1 MKNAPLPAAGG
12 ALSAALTSRRAMLAG
27 LAIAP
32 AAIGATVAV
41 ATPSLAE
48 GDDAE
53 LLGLVSQWELARR
66 QALSAQEK
74 LFPLYTDRALIKA
87 EEPPTRSRFWAAWH
101 EVWKAFNRDAGVD
114 ELEEYFHG
122 MLDRRDEIGVKIF
135 RTRAKTDAGRQAQV
149 KVLLHS
155 FDCEAERWR
164 GSDAVVDYD
173 QNRVRWLLAS
183 LAGIDDK
190 ALAAI

>member
-1 MKNAPLPAAGG
+1 MQKSAASRGRRSFACRPHVSPRYHG
-12 ALSAALTSRRAMLAG
+12 ALAAAPIAVVESRRRL
-27 LAIAP
+27 P
-32 AAIGATVAV
+32 KAT
-41 ATPSLAE
+41 TPSSSE
-48 GDDAE
+48 
-53 LLGLVSQWELARR
+53 LVSQWEHARL
-66 QALSAQEK
+66 QALGAQEK
-74 LFPLYTDRALIKA
+74 LFPLYTDRGLIKA

-101 EVWKAFNRDAGVD
+101 EVWKAFNRDAGAD

-122 MLDRRDEIGVKIF
+122 MLDRREEIGVKIF

-183 LAGIDDK
+183 LAGIDDD
-190 ALAAI
+190 APAAI